1 MILTKTKICIKWT
14 TIVVHGRIVSYAQI
28 NNSYWIALI
37 TLISSSVF
45 LMTRT
50 LDLNFVDIVG
60 IRVEPLVHV
69 PNIKKITIHKSIEG
83 APLKSTT
90 SSLL

>member
-1 MILTKTKICIKWT
+1 MT
-14 TIVVHGRIVSYAQI
+14 
-28 NNSYWIALI
+28 LI
-37 TLISSSVF
+37 TLIFTLVF

-69 PNIKKITIHKSIEG
+69 PQKKKRQIHKSIEG
-83 APLKSTT
+83 APLKSVT
-90 SSLL
+90 SSSP